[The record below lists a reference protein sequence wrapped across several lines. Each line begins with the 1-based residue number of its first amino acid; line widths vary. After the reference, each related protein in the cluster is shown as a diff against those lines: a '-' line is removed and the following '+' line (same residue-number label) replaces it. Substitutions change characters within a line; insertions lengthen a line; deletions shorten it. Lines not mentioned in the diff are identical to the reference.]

1 MANELSSSHEVY
13 DAARWVAPNSVRE
26 IYATWFERSSV
37 GDNLAV
43 FVAEGATP
51 SLPLAGYL
59 VAEVWSAQPVFWTP
73 ACVYI
78 HDIFVRPPARAT
90 GAGDALFR
98 ATVNWGQA
106 RGQRQFR
113 GLVSSQNPAAR
124 GFFERRGFRVTAT
137 EITLDT

>member
-1 MANELSSSHEVY
+1 MAAELSASHEVY
-13 DAARWVAPNSVRE
+13 DPIRWVAPNSIRD
-26 IYATWFERSSV
+26 IYATWFERSDA

-43 FVAEGATP
+43 FVAEGAVA

-78 HDIFVRPPARAT
+78 HDIFVRPVART
-90 GAGDALFR
+90 GGAGEALFR
-98 ATVNWGQA
+98 AVVAWGHA

-113 GLVSSQNPAAR
+113 GLVSSENPAAR